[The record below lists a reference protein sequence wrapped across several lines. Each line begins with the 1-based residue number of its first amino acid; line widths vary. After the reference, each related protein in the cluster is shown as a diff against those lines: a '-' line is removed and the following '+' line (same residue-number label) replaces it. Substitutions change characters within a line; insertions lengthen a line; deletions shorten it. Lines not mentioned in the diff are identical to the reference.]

1 MTLHLNKLNCVVIQ
15 SLSHVWLFAI
25 LWTIACQASLSFTI
39 PQSLLRFMSVNSVMI
54 SNHLILCY
62 PLLLTLVF
70 SSIKIFSSESS
81 LHIRWPNIG
90 TSASAPIPPMNIQGW
105 FLLGLTGLI
114 SLWSK
119 RIVLD
124 EFSYITTYWWELG

>member
-1 MTLHLNKLNCVVIQ
+1 MTLHLNKLNCVVVQ
-15 SLSHVWLFAI
+15 SLNQVWLYAI
-25 LWTIACQASLSFTI
+25 LWTVACQASLSFTT
-39 PQSLLRFMSVNSVMI
+39 PQSLLRFMSIDSVMP

-62 PLLLTLVF
+62 PLLLPLVF
-70 SSIKIFSSESS
+70 LSVKIFSSESS

-90 TSASAPIPPMNIQGW
+90 ATTSAPIPPMNIQGW

-114 SLWSK
+114 SLGSK

-124 EFSYITTYWWELG
+124 EFNSVTTYWWELG